1 MNPLIL
7 ATAAA
12 ALLRSSENKAC
23 GTRGCK
29 EDREVHDVYYVPNL
43 LTKFK
48 HFAEARLKITDERS
62 DLEQK
67 RLQTAIES
75 SDYLSTKDVLEETL
89 TQSELSRKEEK
100 NVLNEVLNFVN
111 SIKGVMGSEQKKPE
125 TCAELTCGPGAICEL
140 MKDGATCK
148 CDEGFVGDG
157 YVCKQPTAFT
167 PKLLLPNDPAVQVG
181 EIHVSEMKG
190 KLLVVYHNLADEKGY
205 ALIGKVGPASV
216 DWSDPVLV
224 STNTSAFSP
233 QGVLIPEDKF
243 VVSFRDANTQGAG
256 IVATGTI
263 KPGANGTLVPVMAGS
278 FPFAR
283 MQSHQTSVVPL
294 PGSRFAVFF
303 SEHGADGL
311 SFGSAMLG
319 QVNAEGLA
327 EKKGIFRFAESAV
340 TRLTATFLTPE
351 SFALAYRAAAD
362 PTADPL
368 TVLREEANVV
378 YGKLAAKDLVFDP
391 HPLALEPSKSE
402 IWDRGL
408 GLLTNNRFQYTYQS
422 GTDEKTYVAVV
433 EVDKM
438 SHRMHVTS
446 KQEVASG
453 FTPFSRSI
461 GLAYAP
467 GTPRTFSFYDHNGIG
482 KFTTCNLSPG
492 GVMED
497 CVEKTWLSK
506 KASCVSSLALG
517 QSRVFF
523 AFAGSDGIPYYQIAA
538 LSA

>member
-1 MNPLIL
+1 
-7 ATAAA
+7 
-12 ALLRSSENKAC
+12 
-23 GTRGCK
+23 
-29 EDREVHDVYYVPNL
+29 VHDVYYVPNL

-48 HFAEARLKITDERS
+48 HFAEARIKITDERS

-67 RLQTAIES
+67 RLQTAIEDS
-75 SDYLSTKDVLEETL
+75 YLNSTKDVLEETL
-89 TQSELSRKEEK
+89 MQSELSRKEEK
-100 NVLNEVLNFVN
+100 NVLHEVLNFVN
-111 SIKGVMGSEQKKPE
+111 SLKGVMGSEQKKPE

-140 MKDGATCK
+140 MQDGATCV
-148 CDEGFVGDG
+148 CDEGYVGDG
-157 YVCKQPTAFT
+157 YVCKQPTSFT
-167 PKLLLPNDPAVQVG
+167 PKLLLPDDPAVQVG

-205 ALIGKVGPASV
+205 ALIGKVGSAHV
-216 DWSDPVLV
+216 DWSKPVLV
-224 STNTSAFSP
+224 SANASAFSP
-233 QGVLIPEDKF
+233 QGALIPEDKF

-256 IVATGTI
+256 IVATGVI
-263 KPGANGTLVPVMAGS
+263 KPGANGTFVPVMVGS
-278 FPFAR
+278 QAFSR
-283 MQSHQTSVVPL
+283 MQSHQTSIVPL

-303 SEHGADGL
+303 SEHGSDGL
-311 SFGSAMLG
+311 AFGSAMLG
-319 QVNAEGLA
+319 QVSAEGVV

-340 TRLTATFLTPE
+340 TPLTATLLTPE
-351 SFALAYRAAAD
+351 SFALAYRSAAD

-368 TVLREEANVV
+368 TVVRGEANVV

-391 HPLALEPSKSE
+391 HPLALEPSKTE

-408 GLLTNNRFQYTYQS
+408 GLLTSNRFQYTYQS

-433 EVDKM
+433 EVDKL

-446 KQEVASG
+446 KKEVASG

-467 GTPRTFSFYDHNGIG
+467 GTPRTFSFYDQGGIG
-482 KFTTCNLSPG
+482 KFTTCNLNPG

-497 CVEKTWLSK
+497 CVEKTWLAK

-517 QSRVFF
+517 GSRVFF